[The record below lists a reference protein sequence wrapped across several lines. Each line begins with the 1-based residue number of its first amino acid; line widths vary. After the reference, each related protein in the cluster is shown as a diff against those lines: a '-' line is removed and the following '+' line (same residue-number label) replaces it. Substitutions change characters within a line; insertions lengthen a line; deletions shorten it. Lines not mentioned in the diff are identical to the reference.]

1 MGTLNIRR
9 RIMLGYSKRD
19 LNFDNHPYRVYTKN
33 ALNSSERYAQ
43 RLQQLLIQE
52 YALKHIR
59 DPTII

>member
-1 MGTLNIRR
+1 
-9 RIMLGYSKRD
+9 MLGYSKRD